1 MADAVHADT
10 LIAIKA
16 YYEGTSRRFKLPL
29 RDLGA
34 YTFPE
39 KVKFYSPGSLSIS
52 LCQVF
57 TSNPY
62 VYTTCFDLTA
72 NCCCLSP

>member
-1 MADAVHADT
+1 MAVPVNADT

-34 YTFPE
+34 YTFPQ
-39 KVKFYSPGSLSIS
+39 KVELHLFVSAVSRVVDALSQSARTI
-52 LCQVF
+52 F
-57 TSNPY
+57 
-62 VYTTCFDLTA
+62 A
-72 NCCCLSP
+72 NHCGHTL